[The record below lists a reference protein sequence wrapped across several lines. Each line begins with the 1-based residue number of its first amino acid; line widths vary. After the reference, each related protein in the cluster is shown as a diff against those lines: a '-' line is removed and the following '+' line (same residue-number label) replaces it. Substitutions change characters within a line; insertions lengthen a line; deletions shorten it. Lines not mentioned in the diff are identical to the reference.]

1 MSVLDEPKAQPRI
14 GSFGELRTWMPDIGL
29 RSTIMAAAAVLG
41 LAGAFVL
48 FLLDFGEASR
58 LALAASTCAA
68 LAFLLIDIVAKLRN
82 GDFGLDLIAALAM
95 GSTLWFGEY
104 LAGAIVALMYAGGQF
119 LEAYAHRRADEGM
132 SALLAQVPRT
142 ALRLLEDG
150 LEEVPIPDIAV
161 GDILMIRRGDV
172 VPADGT
178 LISDNASID
187 QSVLTGEAFPVR
199 QLRGERIES
208 GATNAGDAIEIR
220 VERRA
225 EDSTYSAIVKLV
237 EASRRS
243 KARIA
248 RLADRYAIGFLLLTL
263 AIALG
268 AAILSGDMARI
279 VAVLVVAT
287 PCPLILAVP
296 VALAAGTSKAAKAG
310 VLVKGAGPLEILA
323 DASVAVFDKTGTLT
337 AGDPEVVSIDA
348 PEGPDR
354 ILHLAASLDQ
364 ASSHVVGRAIVK
376 EAQRRR
382 LALSRPTDVSER
394 PGAGISGL
402 VDGIRV
408 SVGGDNYF
416 TPDGRP
422 SRPTEG
428 KGRMQAKVFID
439 GRLAGEIGFEDRL
452 RGDAVDLVAK
462 LRKLGFGRI
471 VLASG
476 DERSVAAA
484 IAGSLSLDAVEARL
498 SPAEKVEVITR
509 ERMASKRMGGKV
521 LMVGDGVNDA
531 PALAA
536 ADVGIAVGATNLAA
550 AAEAADIVLIR
561 NDLNRIASA
570 IDIARRSRA
579 IAIQSILAGIGLSLV
594 AMIFAGAGFLPPVT
608 GAMLQ
613 EVIDVAVILNALRA
627 LR

>member
-1 MSVLDEPKAQPRI
+1 
-14 GSFGELRTWMPDIGL
+14 
-29 RSTIMAAAAVLG
+29 MAAAAVLG
-41 LAGAFVL
+41 LAGAFFL
-48 FLLDFGEASR
+48 FLMDFGEASR
-58 LALAASTCAA
+58 LALAASTGVA
-68 LAFLLIDIVAKLRN
+68 LAFLLLDIVAKLRN

-142 ALRLLEDG
+142 ALRLLQDR
-150 LEEVPIPDIAV
+150 LEEVAIPDIAV
-161 GDILMIRRGDV
+161 GDVLMIRRGDV
-172 VPADGT
+172 VPADGM
-178 LISDNASID
+178 LLSENASID
-187 QSVLTGEAFPVR
+187 QSVLTGEAFPVP
-199 QLRGERIES
+199 LSKGARIES
-208 GATNAGDAIEIR
+208 GATNAGDAVEIK
-220 VERRA
+220 VESRA
-225 EDSTYSAIVKLV
+225 EDSTYSGIVKLV

-248 RLADRYAIGFLLLTL
+248 RLADRYAIIFLLLTL
-263 AIALG
+263 AIAAS

-310 VLVKGAGPLEILA
+310 VLVKGAGPLEVLA

-348 PEGPDR
+348 PEGADK
-354 ILHLAASLDQ
+354 ILRFAASLDQ

-376 EAQRRR
+376 EAQRRG
-382 LALSRPTDVSER
+382 LALSRPTEVSELA
-394 PGAGISGL
+394 GAGISGL

-416 TPDGRP
+416 TPDDEP
-422 SRPTEG
+422 SRAAG
-428 KGRMQAKVFID
+428 QKGGKKGRMQAKVFLD

-452 RGDAVDLVAK
+452 RGDAVDLIGK

-476 DERSVAAA
+476 DERSIAAA

-498 SPAEKVEVITR
+498 SPVEKVQVITR
-509 ERMASKRMGGKV
+509 ERAAGRVM
-521 LMVGDGVNDA
+521 MVGDGVNDA

-561 NDLNRIASA
+561 SDLNRIAVA
-570 IDIARRSRA
+570 IEIARRSRA
-579 IAIQSILAGIGLSLV
+579 IAVQSILAGIGLSLV

-608 GAMLQ
+608 GALLQ
-613 EVIDVAVILNALRA
+613 EAIDVAVIVNALRA

>member
-1 MSVLDEPKAQPRI
+1 
-14 GSFGELRTWMPDIGL
+14 MPDIGL
-29 RSTIMAAAAVLG
+29 RSTIMAAAAVAG

-48 FLLDFGEASR
+48 FLLDFGSASR
-58 LALAASTCAA
+58 LALAASTCVA
-68 LAFLLIDIVAKLRN
+68 LAFLLIDIGAKLRN

-119 LEAYAHRRADEGM
+119 LEAFAHRRADEGM

-142 ALRLLEDG
+142 ALRLMEDG

-161 GDILMIRRGDV
+161 GDVLMIRRGDV
-172 VPADGT
+172 IPADGT
-178 LISDNASID
+178 LMSESASID
-187 QSVLTGEAFPVR
+187 QSVLTGEAFPVTVSS
-199 QLRGERIES
+199 GERISS
-208 GATNAGDAIEIR
+208 GATNAGDAVEIR
-220 VERRA
+220 VESRA
-225 EDSTYSAIVKLV
+225 EDSTYSGIVKLV

-248 RLADRYAIGFLLLTL
+248 RLADRYAIAFLLLTL
-263 AIALG
+263 AIAAG

-337 AGDPEVVSIDA
+337 AGDPEVVSIDG

-354 ILHLAASLDQ
+354 ILRLAASLDQ
-364 ASSHVVGRAIVK
+364 ASSHVVGRAIVR
-376 EAQRRR
+376 EARRR
-382 LALSRPTDVSER
+382 QLALSRPADVSELA
-394 PGAGISGL
+394 GAGISGL

-416 TPDGRP
+416 TADGRP
-422 SRPTEG
+422 SRPPEK
-428 KGRMQAKVFID
+428 KGRMQAKVFFD
-439 GRLAGEIGFEDRL
+439 GQLAGEIVFEDRL
-452 RGDAVDLVAK
+452 RGDAVELVGK
-462 LRKLGFGRI
+462 LRKLGVRRI

-498 SPAEKVEVITR
+498 TPAQKVEVVAR
-509 ERMASKRMGGKV
+509 ERTAGRVM
-521 LMVGDGVNDA
+521 MVGDGVNDA

-561 NDLNRIASA
+561 NDLNRIATA
-570 IDIARRSRA
+570 IEIARRSRA
-579 IAIQSILAGIGLSLV
+579 IAVQSIFAGIGLSLV
-594 AMIFAGAGFLPPVT
+594 AMLFAGAGFLPPVT

>member
-1 MSVLDEPKAQPRI
+1 
-14 GSFGELRTWMPDIGL
+14 MPDVGL
-29 RSTIMAAAAVLG
+29 RSTIMAVAAVLG
-41 LAGAFVL
+41 LAGAFIL
-48 FLLDFGEASR
+48 FLLDFETASR
-58 LALAASTCAA
+58 LALAVSTSIA

-132 SALLAQVPRT
+132 TALLAQVPRT

-150 LEEVPIPDIAV
+150 MEEVPIPDIAV

-172 VPADGT
+172 IPADGT

-187 QSVLTGEAFPVR
+187 ESVLTGEAFPVH
-199 QLRGERIES
+199 LSKSARIES

-220 VERRA
+220 VESRA
-225 EDSTYSAIVKLV
+225 EDSTYSGIVKLV

-243 KARIA
+243 KARFA
-248 RLADRYAIGFLLLTL
+248 RLADRYAIAFLLLTL
-263 AIALG
+263 AIALA
-268 AAILSGDMARI
+268 AAILSGDTARI

-323 DASVAVFDKTGTLT
+323 DTSVAVFDKTGTLT
-337 AGDPEVVSIDA
+337 AGDPEVVSIEGL
-348 PEGPDR
+348 EGPER
-354 ILHLAASLDQ
+354 ILRLAASLDQ
-364 ASSHVVGRAIVK
+364 ASSHVVGRAIVR
-376 EAQRRR
+376 EAQRRQ
-382 LALSRPTDVSER
+382 LTLSRPTDVSEL
-394 PGAGISGL
+394 PGAGISGF
-402 VDGIRV
+402 VDGIKV

-416 TPDGRP
+416 TPDGKP
-422 SRPTEG
+422 SLPPEK
-428 KGRMQAKVFID
+428 KGRMQAKVFFD

-452 RGDAVDLVAK
+452 RTDAVELVGK

-476 DERSVAAA
+476 DERSVTAA

-498 SPAEKVEVITR
+498 SPVEKVEVITR
-509 ERMASKRMGGKV
+509 ERAAGRVM
-521 LMVGDGVNDA
+521 MVGDGVNDA

-561 NDLNRIASA
+561 NDLNRIAWA
-570 IDIARRSRA
+570 IEIARRSRA
-579 IAIQSILAGIGLSLV
+579 IAVQSIFAGIGLSLV
-594 AMIFAGAGFLPPVT
+594 AMLFAGAGFLPPVT

>member
-1 MSVLDEPKAQPRI
+1 MSVPDEPKVQPRI
-14 GSFGELRTWMPDIGL
+14 RISGEPRAWMPDIGL
-29 RSTIMAAAAVLG
+29 RSTIMAAAAVAG

-48 FLLDFGEASR
+48 FLLDFGSASR
-58 LALAASTCAA
+58 LALAASTCVA
-68 LAFLLIDIVAKLRN
+68 LAFLLIDIGAKLRN

-142 ALRLLEDG
+142 ALRLMEDG

-172 VPADGT
+172 IPADGT
-178 LISDNASID
+178 LMSESASID
-187 QSVLTGEAFPVR
+187 QSVLTGEAFPVH
-199 QLRGERIES
+199 LAKGARIES

-220 VERRA
+220 VESRA
-225 EDSTYSAIVKLV
+225 EDSTYSGIVKLV

-248 RLADRYAIGFLLLTL
+248 RLADRYAIAFLLLTL
-263 AIALG
+263 AIAAG

-337 AGDPEVVSIDA
+337 AGDPEVVSIDG

-354 ILHLAASLDQ
+354 ILRLAASLDQ
-364 ASSHVVGRAIVK
+364 ASSHVVGRAIVR
-376 EAQRRR
+376 EARRR
-382 LALSRPTDVSER
+382 QLALSRPTDVSELA
-394 PGAGISGL
+394 GAGISGL

-416 TPDGRP
+416 TADGRP
-422 SRPTEG
+422 SRPPEK
-428 KGRMQAKVFID
+428 KGRMQAKVFFD
-439 GRLAGEIGFEDRL
+439 GQLAGEIGFEDRL
-452 RGDAVDLVAK
+452 RGDAVELVGK
-462 LRKLGFGRI
+462 LRKLGVRRI

-498 SPAEKVEVITR
+498 TPAQKVEVVAR
-509 ERMASKRMGGKV
+509 ERTAGRVM
-521 LMVGDGVNDA
+521 MVGDGVNDA

-561 NDLNRIASA
+561 NDLNRIATA
-570 IDIARRSRA
+570 IEIARRSRS
-579 IAIQSILAGIGLSLV
+579 IAVQSIFAGIGLSLV
-594 AMIFAGAGFLPPVT
+594 AMVFAGAGFLPPVT

-613 EVIDVAVILNALRA
+613 EAIDVAVILNALRA

>member
-1 MSVLDEPKAQPRI
+1 MSVPDEPKVQPRI
-14 GSFGELRTWMPDIGL
+14 RISGEPRVWMPDIGL
-29 RSTIMAAAAVLG
+29 RSTIMAAAAVAG

-48 FLLDFGEASR
+48 FLLDFGSASR
-58 LALAASTCAA
+58 LALAGSTCVA
-68 LAFLLIDIVAKLRN
+68 LAFLLIDIGAKLRN

-142 ALRLLEDG
+142 ALRLMEDG

-172 VPADGT
+172 IPADGT
-178 LISDNASID
+178 LISESASID
-187 QSVLTGEAFPVR
+187 QSVLTGEAFPVTVSS
-199 QLRGERIES
+199 GERISS

-220 VERRA
+220 VGSRA
-225 EDSTYSAIVKLV
+225 EDSTYSGIVKLV

-248 RLADRYAIGFLLLTL
+248 RLADRYAIAFLLLTL
-263 AIALG
+263 AIAAG

-337 AGDPEVVSIDA
+337 AGDPEVVSIDG

-354 ILHLAASLDQ
+354 ILRLAASLDQ
-364 ASSHVVGRAIVK
+364 ASSHVVGRAIVR
-376 EAQRRR
+376 EARRR
-382 LALSRPTDVSER
+382 QLALSRPTDVSELA
-394 PGAGISGL
+394 GAGISGL

-416 TPDGRP
+416 TADGRR
-422 SRPTEG
+422 SRPPEK
-428 KGRMQAKVFID
+428 KGRMQAKVFFD
-439 GRLAGEIGFEDRL
+439 GQLAGEIGFEDRL
-452 RGDAVDLVAK
+452 RGDAVELVGK
-462 LRKLGFGRI
+462 LRKLGVRRI

-498 SPAEKVEVITR
+498 TPAQKVEVVAR
-509 ERMASKRMGGKV
+509 ERTAGRVM
-521 LMVGDGVNDA
+521 MVGDGVNDA

-536 ADVGIAVGATNLAA
+536 ADVGVAVGATNLAA

-561 NDLNRIASA
+561 NDLNRIAAA
-570 IDIARRSRA
+570 IEIARRSRA
-579 IAIQSILAGIGLSLV
+579 IAVQSIFAGIGLSLV
-594 AMIFAGAGFLPPVT
+594 AMLFAGAGFLPPVT